1 MAIFLNHTNHVSE
14 NWSEIQRRVAESYGK
29 IEDFPFPAIPA
40 EATKEEVETIAGRY
54 FDEIRKIN
62 PAAVLCQGEFTYTFV
77 MVKLLQEAG
86 IKVLAA
92 CSERCTEE
100 LVDIDGISRKE
111 SIFRFVQF
119 REY

>member
-14 NWSEIQRRVAESYGK
+14 NWSETQRKAAESYGM
-29 IEDFPFPAIPA
+29 IQDIPFPAIPA
-40 EATKEEVETIAGRY
+40 EATKEEVEAIAGRY
-54 FDEIRKIN
+54 FDEIREIN

-77 MVKLLQEAG
+77 MVRLLQEAG

-111 SIFRFVQF
+111 SIFRFVKF